1 MSMATPGS
9 LAVGAGRPP
18 ARMLPL
24 RGSRAASFALLGC
37 SSFRM
42 RRRLALAL
50 CLLACSLF
58 ATTASGAA
66 AGTPLRPQPPT
77 SAEVDRATERFLD
90 SHGEGN
96 DRRASEA
103 RGTGGAGQVG
113 DDTLFPEK
121 RIVAFYGAPQM
132 GATIL
137 GRRSIGAATRQL
149 RKQTRPYDA
158 AERPAIP
165 GVNLVAT
172 IATADRGGDGKYR
185 SRQSND
191 VIGEY
196 LAVAREGDG
205 RLILDIQSGRST
217 FLKEVRAFREWI
229 AEPDVDVAL
238 DPEWNVGRR
247 GTPGRTTGSVTAE
260 KLNRVSAYLSGVV
273 EGEGLPPKALIVH
286 QFRGGSV
293 KKRRRV
299 EQPEGVDVTL
309 NFDGIGSRAAKKA
322 GYDRLRQDG
331 LFNGF
336 SLFYRLDS
344 GLMSPSQV
352 LGLEPAPDYV

>member
-1 MSMATPGS
+1 
-9 LAVGAGRPP
+9 
-18 ARMLPL
+18 
-24 RGSRAASFALLGC
+24 
-37 SSFRM
+37 M

-58 ATTASGAA
+58 ATTAPGAA
-66 AGTPLRPQPPT
+66 AGAPVRPQPPT
-77 SAEVDRATERFLD
+77 SAEVDRATERFLE
-90 SHGEGN
+90 SLGEGN
-96 DRRASEA
+96 DTRSSKA
-103 RGTGGAGQVG
+103 RGTGGAGQLG
-113 DDTLFPEK
+113 DDSLFPDN

-149 RKQTRPYDA
+149 RKQARPYDDA
-158 AERPAIP
+158 TGRPAIP
-165 GVNLVAT
+165 GINLVAT
-172 IATADRGGDGKYR
+172 IATADRGRDGRYR

-191 VIGEY
+191 VIDEY
-196 LAVAREGDG
+196 LAAARKVDG
-205 RLILDIQSGRST
+205 RLILDIQPGRSK
-217 FLKEVRAFREWI
+217 FMQEVRAFREWI

-260 KLNRVSAYLSGVV
+260 NLNRVSTYLSDVV
-273 EGEGLPPKALIVH
+273 EGQGLPPKALIIH

-293 KKRRRV
+293 KKRQRV
-299 EQPEGVDVTL
+299 EQPEGVNVTL

-322 GYDRLRQDG
+322 GYARLRQDG

-352 LGLEPAPDYV
+352 LGLEPSPDYVLYQ

>member
-1 MSMATPGS
+1 
-9 LAVGAGRPP
+9 
-18 ARMLPL
+18 
-24 RGSRAASFALLGC
+24 
-37 SSFRM
+37 M

-58 ATTASGAA
+58 APTAPSAA
-66 AGTPLRPQPPT
+66 ASTPVRPHPPT
-77 SAEVDRATERFLD
+77 SADVDRATERFLD
-90 SHGEGN
+90 SVGVGN
-96 DRRASEA
+96 DTRSSET
-103 RGTGGAGQVG
+103 RGTGGAGQLG
-113 DDTLFPEK
+113 DDSLFPER

-137 GRRSIGAATRQL
+137 GRRSIGAAMRQL
-149 RKQTRPYDA
+149 RKQARPYDDA
-158 AERPAIP
+158 TGRPAIP
-165 GVNLVAT
+165 GINLVST
-172 IATADRGGDGKYR
+172 IATADRGRDGKYR

-191 VIGEY
+191 VIDEY
-196 LAVAREGDG
+196 LAAARKLDG
-205 RLILDIQSGRST
+205 RLILDIQPGRSK
-217 FLKEVRAFREWI
+217 FMQEVRAFREWI

-247 GTPGRTTGSVTAE
+247 GMPGRTTGSVTAE
-260 KLNRVSAYLSGVV
+260 NLNRVSAYLSDVV
-273 EGEGLPPKALIVH
+273 EEEGLPPKALIIH

-293 KKRRRV
+293 KKRQRV
-299 EQPEGVDVTL
+299 EQPEGVNVTL

-322 GYDRLRQDG
+322 GYARLRQDG

-352 LGLEPAPDYV
+352 LGLEPSPDYVLYQ

>member
-1 MSMATPGS
+1 
-9 LAVGAGRPP
+9 
-18 ARMLPL
+18 
-24 RGSRAASFALLGC
+24 
-37 SSFRM
+37 M

-50 CLLACSLF
+50 CLLGCSLF
-58 ATTASGAA
+58 APSAA
-66 AGTPLRPQPPT
+66 AGAPVRPQPPT

-90 SHGEGN
+90 SVGRS
-96 DRRASEA
+96 DTRASGA
-103 RGTGGAGQVG
+103 RGTGGAGQLG
-113 DDTLFPEK
+113 DDSLFPDK

-149 RKQTRPYDA
+149 RKQARPYDA
-158 AERPAIP
+158 AERPVIP

-172 IATADRGGDGKYR
+172 IATADRGRDGKYR
-185 SRQSND
+185 SRQSDD
-191 VIGEY
+191 VIDEY
-196 LAVAREGDG
+196 LAAARKLDG
-205 RLILDIQSGRST
+205 RLILDIQPGRSK
-217 FLKEVRAFREWI
+217 FLQEVRAFREWI
-229 AEPDVDVAL
+229 VEPDVDVAL

-247 GTPGRTTGSVTAE
+247 GTPGNTTGSVTAE
-260 KLNRVSAYLSGVV
+260 NLNRVSAYLSDVV
-273 EGEGLPPKALIVH
+273 EGEGLPPKALIIH

-293 KKRRRV
+293 KKRKRV

-352 LGLEPAPDYV
+352 LGLEPSPDYVLYQ

>member
-1 MSMATPGS
+1 
-9 LAVGAGRPP
+9 
-18 ARMLPL
+18 
-24 RGSRAASFALLGC
+24 
-37 SSFRM
+37 M

-58 ATTASGAA
+58 APSATAGAHV
-66 AGTPLRPQPPT
+66 RPQPPT
-77 SAEVDRATERFLD
+77 SAEVDRETERFLG
-90 SHGEGN
+90 SLGERN
-96 DRRASEA
+96 DPRASKA
-103 RGTGGAGQVG
+103 RGTGGAGQLG
-113 DDTLFPEK
+113 DDSLFPDK

-137 GRRSIGAATRQL
+137 GRRSIGAAKRQL
-149 RKQTRPYDA
+149 RKQARPYDA

-165 GVNLVAT
+165 GINLVAT

-191 VIGEY
+191 VIDEY
-196 LAVAREGDG
+196 LAAARELDG
-205 RLILDIQSGRST
+205 RLILDIQPGRST
-217 FLKEVRAFREWI
+217 FIKEVRAFREWI

-260 KLNRVSAYLSGVV
+260 KLNRVSAYLGDVV
-273 EGEGLPPKALIVH
+273 AREGLPPKALIIH

-293 KKRRRV
+293 EKRKRV
-299 EQPEGVDVTL
+299 EQPEDVNVTL

-322 GYDRLRQDG
+322 GYARLRQDG

-352 LGLEPAPDYV
+352 LGLEPSPDYLLYQ